1 MDDLHLAS
9 NDARQGLRPVEV
21 AGLDGDTSDA
31 RPRLRPVEV
40 ATLDGS
46 TKLWTAHAAKPSASP
61 TVAADG
67 KRDALAANDA
77 RQRLCSVE
85 VARLDGDTK
94 LWPAHAGEQSVAA
107 SDARQRLRPVE
118 VVGLDDNNKLWTA
131 HAAEQSA
138 SPTVAADG
146 KRDAPPAGRAK
157 RLKRD
162 DAPNPPSKDDPQK
175 LRHLPPECLFR
186 ILFFIGDA
194 SAIHF
199 RSIMK
204 NWKIKLPD
212 LEVLLVDPP
221 DDRHDEDYP
230 SWSHHSSLTGKLCVV
245 INTTTKIRYERE
257 DWALLDSGVV
267 INAVTNQPVS
277 GTKDSCD
284 HNKNYKTCHDVINL
298 MPPKYATTI
307 THLYLRAI
315 RGRGEHQWE
324 HAEMLLSDPFEGRW
338 NPMEKPA
345 VMFGRSDDN
354 YPIENYHRYLNH
366 GRYLINLK
374 TLQVVHPPVGHGYC
388 HGCPNEIENLEYEGE
403 DGGLSRALIHLCCNV
418 RRTLQALS
426 IKAHIRLSPENAGV
440 ILGRGRPHKP
450 CGGMGYLYPV
460 LNYLEV
466 LVCHKDR
473 DYDHRSTWTYDY
485 DSDDSDAPEPF
496 EIEDVTTKLQS
507 VASNCSPVLK
517 KAPSVYCHHV
527 DPPWPNSTLAMQC
540 TLFLNKEWNPEQ
552 VWSARELE
560 AASHGSY
567 NPENFRGPRN
577 PWPHNHCPYPYKR
590 STFRGIHSC
599 VIPDENAPIPSNRQ
613 ELDDHLRFAPEG
625 WSGRWCG
632 FVKKCACKQPFPEPE
647 DLRWS
652 GGRGDKV
659 PYMAYRL
666 GDVCLA
672 DPENG
677 SKEHDSPFCGWEP

>member
-1 MDDLHLAS
+1 MDLHLAA
-9 NDARQGLRPVEV
+9 NDARQRLCPVEV
-21 AGLDGDTSDA
+21 AGLDGDT
-31 RPRLRPVEV
+31 
-40 ATLDGS
+40 
-46 TKLWTAHAAKPSASP
+46 KLWTAHAAEQSASP
-61 TVAADG
+61 TVASDG

-77 RQRLCSVE
+77 RQRLRPVE
-85 VARLDGDTK
+85 VEGMDGNTK

-107 SDARQRLRPVE
+107 SDDRQRLCLVE
-118 VVGLDDNNKLWTA
+118 VAALDGNTKLWTA

-138 SPTVAADG
+138 SLTVAVDG

-157 RLKRD
+157 RLKRE
-162 DAPNPPSKDDPQK
+162 DAPNPPSKDDPPT
-175 LRHLPPECLFR
+175 LSDLPQECLCS
-186 ILFFIGDA
+186 ILFFIGDT

-204 NWKIKLPD
+204 NWKIELPN
-212 LEVLLVDPP
+212 LEVLLIDPP

-257 DWALLDSGVV
+257 DRALLDSGVV

-284 HNKNYKTCHDVINL
+284 HNENYKTCHDVINL
-298 MPPKYATTI
+298 MPRKYAKTI

-315 RGRGEHQWE
+315 RGRGKHEWE
-324 HAEMLLSDPFEGRW
+324 HAEMLLCAADNERENKGDH
-338 NPMEKPA
+338 PA
-345 VMFGRSDDN
+345 VMLGRSDDH

-366 GRYLINLK
+366 GCDLEKLQ

-388 HGCPNEIENLEYEGE
+388 YGCPVENKPPCDKDQ
-403 DGGLSRALIHLCCNV
+403 DGGLSRALIHLCHNV
-418 RRTLQALS
+418 RGTLQALS
-426 IKAHIRLSPENAGV
+426 IKAHIQLSPENAGV
-440 ILGRGRPHKP
+440 ILGRGRRRSR
-450 CGGMGYLYPV
+450 GFLYPV

-466 LVCHKDR
+466 LVCHEDDR
-473 DYDHRSTWTYDY
+473 DY
-485 DSDDSDAPEPF
+485 DSDDSDPF
-496 EIEDVTTKLQS
+496 EIEDVTIKLQS

-517 KAPSVYCHHV
+517 KAPSVYCHHLN
-527 DPPWPNSTLAMQC
+527 PPWPNSTLASQ
-540 TLFLNKEWNPEQ
+540 LGDLALNTEWEPKRA
-552 VWSARELE
+552 WSTRELE
-560 AASHGSY
+560 AARHGSY
-567 NPENFRGPRN
+567 NLENFRD
-577 PWPHNHCPYPYKR
+577 PHNPCPYPYRR
-590 STFRGIHSC
+590 STFHGIHSC
-599 VIPDENAPIPSNRQ
+599 VIPNENVPTPSNRQ

-647 DLRWS
+647 DLRWPP
-652 GGRGDKV
+652 GCRDKV
-659 PYMAYRL
+659 PYRAYRL

-677 SKEHDSPFCGWEP
+677 SDEHDSPFCGWEP